1 MTVKDLDNALMNP
14 DFTIELLQLFAK
26 YGLVNEIAL
35 RNSMIRK
42 EHQES
47 KLTGERNKDF
57 MERMAA
63 KYFISEKS
71 VDSIIYYST
80 KHKNSLKGDFDNGC
94 EN

>member
-1 MTVKDLDNALMNP
+1 MNP

-42 EHQES
+42 EHQEA
-47 KLTGERNKDF
+47 KLNGEKNKDF

-63 KYFISEKS
+63 KYFISEKA
-71 VDSIIYYST
+71 VDSIIYYSN
-80 KHKNSLKGDFDNGC
+80 KHKNSLSGDIEDGC